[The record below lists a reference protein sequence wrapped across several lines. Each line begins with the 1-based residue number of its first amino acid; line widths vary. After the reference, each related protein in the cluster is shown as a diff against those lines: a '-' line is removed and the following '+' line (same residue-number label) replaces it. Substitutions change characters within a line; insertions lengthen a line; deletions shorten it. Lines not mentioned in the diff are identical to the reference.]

1 MSLLSA
7 VLGGG
12 DGLDP
17 DATLLIK
24 KLGKRDTISKVKALG
39 ELREAL
45 EAHCADWSA
54 ALLPHWVILFCR
66 LADDG
71 SWQVREQTCSALN
84 LFAQQVRRQLA
95 PYLKQ
100 IIAPWLRCRFDP
112 QENVRRA
119 AMAAFTSAFPGD
131 GKYSQALAFCQEDL
145 VRSLGEAALAP
156 PAPRPSDEEAAAEAT
171 EAYKRLVLTALQALA
186 HVIGADRR

>member
-1 MSLLSA
+1 MEVVTAEAAPPTPGAQWNVDAWLDGAARVDTWAWSIHLSARYTSMARDYNMTHEALEFTTNVYGCTTRTNQQRASSTERRLGARDYDARAVDEQDEIMSLLSA

-17 DATLLIK
+17 DATLLVK

-45 EAHCADWSA
+45 EAHGADWSA
-54 ALLPHWVILFCR
+54 ALLPHWVIIFCR

-84 LFAQQVRRQLA
+84 LFAQQ
-95 PYLKQ
+95 
-100 IIAPWLRCRFDP
+100 
-112 QENVRRA
+112 
-119 AMAAFTSAFPGD
+119 
-131 GKYSQALAFCQEDL
+131 
-145 VRSLGEAALAP
+145 
-156 PAPRPSDEEAAAEAT
+156 
-171 EAYKRLVLTALQALA
+171 
-186 HVIGADRR
+186 